1 MMLVVLHIYR
11 TINTTQ
17 YAVPR
22 AWILAAHPVSSLR
35 MYREYR
41 VSNWCYSTCT
51 CMICGN
57 SRLRGWES
65 SKVGIYCNIFV
76 IGHVLARS
84 LHFPVFIGG
93 QSGARLGLACKCPDC
108 PSIPM
113 SLAIHI
119 SSGGVLTTVFQA
131 QRTCHC
137 QSAIAAT
144 EENPHLCSSWSFE
157 WCPFLVIS
165 KQNYE
170 ATSRWRLNP
179 SESSVTSEHSPS
191 QK

>member
-17 YAVPR
+17 YAVSR
-22 AWILAAHPVSSLR
+22 AWILAAHPVSNLR
-35 MYREYR
+35 TYREYR

-65 SKVGIYCNIFV
+65 SKVGVFSNIFM

-93 QSGARLGLACKCPDC
+93 QSGARLACKCPDC
-108 PSIPM
+108 PRVYRAFDPPQHSP
-113 SLAIHI
+113 
-119 SSGGVLTTVFQA
+119 
-131 QRTCHC
+131 C
-137 QSAIAAT
+137 
-144 EENPHLCSSWSFE
+144 
-157 WCPFLVIS
+157 
-165 KQNYE
+165 
-170 ATSRWRLNP
+170 
-179 SESSVTSEHSPS
+179 HSPS
-191 QK
+191 TSLLAEFLLLYFRPNAPAIVRVA